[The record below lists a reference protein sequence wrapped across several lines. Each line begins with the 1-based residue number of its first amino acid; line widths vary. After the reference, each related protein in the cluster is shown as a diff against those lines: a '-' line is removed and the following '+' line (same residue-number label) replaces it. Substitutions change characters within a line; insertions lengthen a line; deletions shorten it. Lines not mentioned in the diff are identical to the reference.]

1 MYRSGLL
8 KTLWLGVVLLT
19 SEAVNAI
26 EPHIAL
32 FADAPLRPVMHGATK
47 LPDGTTLMLSLLRP
61 ASGYMGQTK
70 VRVASGHFVSE
81 RFSANGNPLNPGE

>member
-1 MYRSGLL
+1 
-8 KTLWLGVVLLT
+8 
-19 SEAVNAI
+19 
-26 EPHIAL
+26 
-32 FADAPLRPVMHGATK
+32 MHGATK